1 MLRTVKRQ
9 LLFPALIL
17 LLAAIVRVAFL
28 DIKPPHFDEGING
41 WFCDQMAKNGFYAYD
56 PTNYHGPLHFYV
68 LFVSL
73 QLFGRSLWAL
83 RLPVVLA
90 SLLTMFWIFLFRPF
104 LGRTVCYLAA
114 LGMAISPG
122 FIFYDR
128 YSIHESW
135 LVLFLIVTFWGI
147 LGISTSREPRYFW
160 GFILGLTGM
169 ILTKETYIIH
179 LAAFAAAG
187 CLVLVLRRLTP
198 EGRSWQPGVAS
209 ARGASKGV
217 ANPDVASPRAAKSVA
232 NPGVASKAP
241 PVEDRPQRQT
251 RLPVRHIIGAI
262 LVGVTLIIF
271 FYSGNFRYWRG
282 LEGLYQTFLPW
293 TKTAV
298 DAAGHGKPDFDLFP
312 LVPPFVAHVPALGAL
327 ANFKLNWY
335 WIRLFLDYEWFALAG
350 LLFSFRFFLG
360 GNPALRFLA
369 IYGLGV
375 LLVYSIVP
383 YKTPWCVI
391 SIAWPFLFLGAAL
404 LEFIAKQLNRVVA
417 VLVALPLFAHAAWK
431 SYDLNFV
438 KFDNAKERYVYVQT
452 FREYRNFVDPILE
465 KGAKNPESKT
475 KLSGLVLLSSY
486 FPIPWV
492 LGEFPN
498 IGYYNTDGGWPQKL
512 DADFIVVDEEKADKL
527 EKGLKDRY
535 FTKDFRLRDGMDE
548 CRAYFRYDTFRDI
561 FPNRKPEFEPGR
573 SDE

>member
-1 MLRTVKRQ
+1 MVKRQ

-41 WFCDQMAKNGFYAYD
+41 WFCDQMAKTGFYAYD

-73 QLFGRSLWAL
+73 QLFGRNLWAL

-90 SLLTMFWIFLFRPF
+90 SLLSIFWIFLFRPF
-104 LGRTVCYLAA
+104 LSRTVCYLAA

-147 LGISTSREPRYFW
+147 LGISTSREARYFW

-187 CLVLVLRRLTP
+187 CLVLVLRRLTLD
-198 EGRSWQPGVAS
+198 GRCLQRSGVAS
-209 ARGASKGV
+209 S
-217 ANPDVASPRAAKSVA
+217 RAAKSVA
-232 NPGVASKAP
+232 NRGVANPGVASNAP
-241 PVEDRPQRQT
+241 PVQDRLQRRT
-251 RLPVRHIIGAI
+251 RLPVRHIVGAT

-271 FYSGNFRYWRG
+271 FYSGNFRHWTG

-335 WIRLFLDYEWFALAG
+335 WIRLFLDYEWFAVAG

-360 GNPALRFLA
+360 GDPALRFLA
-369 IYGLGV
+369 IYGLAV

-383 YKTPWCVI
+383 YKTPWCII
-391 SIAWPFLFLGAAL
+391 SIAWPFVFLGAAL
-404 LEFIAKQLNRVVA
+404 LEFIAKQLGRLVA

-452 FREYRNFVDPILE
+452 FRDYRTFVDPILE
-465 KGAKNPESKT
+465 KGAKNPASKT

-498 IGYYNTDGGWPQKL
+498 IGYYNTDSAWPQEP

-561 FPNRKPEFEPGR
+561 FPDRKPEFEPGR

>member
-1 MLRTVKRQ
+1 MLRMVKRQ

-17 LLAAIVRVAFL
+17 LLAALIRVAFL

-41 WFCDQMAKNGFYAYD
+41 WFCDQMAKTGYYTYD

-73 QLFGRSLWAL
+73 HLFGRNLWAL

-104 LGRTVCYLAA
+104 FSQTVCNLAA

-122 FIFYDR
+122 FIFYNR
-128 YSIHESW
+128 YSIHESS

-147 LGISTSREPRYFW
+147 LGISTSREPTYFW

-179 LAAFAAAG
+179 AAAFAAAG
-187 CLVLVLRRLTP
+187 LLVSILNKLFPPTL
-198 EGRSWQPGVAS
+198 EL
-209 ARGASKGV
+209 
-217 ANPDVASPRAAKSVA
+217 NRA
-232 NPGVASKAP
+232 GG
-241 PVEDRPQRQT
+241 Q
-251 RLPVRHIIGAI
+251 LPVRHVIGAT

-298 DAAGHGKPDFDLFP
+298 DAAGHGKSDFDLLP
-312 LVPPFVAHVPALGAL
+312 LVPHFLSNVPALRAFT
-327 ANFKLNWY
+327 NFKLNWY
-335 WIRLFLDYEWFALAG
+335 WIRLLLDYEWFAVAG
-350 LLFSFRFFLG
+350 LLFSFRFFFG
-360 GNPALRFLA
+360 GNTALRFLA

-383 YKTPWCVI
+383 YKTPWCII

-404 LEFIAKQLNRVVA
+404 LEFIAKRLHRIVA
-417 VLVALPLFAHAAWK
+417 VLVALPLFAHAGWK
-431 SYDLNFV
+431 SYELNFV

-452 FREYRNFVDPILE
+452 FREFRTLVDPILQ
-465 KGAKNPESKT
+465 KGAKNPDSKT
-475 KLSGLVLLSSY
+475 TLSGLVLLSSY

-492 LGEFPN
+492 LGEFPD
-498 IGYYNTDGGWPQKL
+498 IGYYNTETNWPQKL

-535 FTKDFRLRDGMDE
+535 FTDDFRLRDGMDE
-548 CRAYFRYDTFRDI
+548 CRAYFRYETFRDI
-561 FPNRKPEFEPGR
+561 FPGRKPEFEPGR
-573 SDE
+573 SGE

>member
-41 WFCDQMAKNGFYAYD
+41 WFCDQMAKTGFYAYD

-73 QLFGRSLWAL
+73 QLFGRNLWAL

-90 SLLTMFWIFLFRPF
+90 SLLTIFWIFLFRPF

-179 LAAFAAAG
+179 LAAFGAAG
-187 CLVLVLRRLTP
+187 CLVLVLRRLTL
-198 EGRSWQPGVAS
+198 EGRSLQRPGVANPR
-209 ARGASKGV
+209 AASKGV
-217 ANPDVASPRAAKSVA
+217 ANP
-232 NPGVASKAP
+232 GVASNAP
-241 PVEDRPQRQT
+241 PARDRLQGRT
-251 RLPVRHIIGAI
+251 RLPVRHIVGAI

-271 FYSGNFRYWRG
+271 FYSGNFRYWSG

-312 LVPPFVAHVPALGAL
+312 LVPPFVAHVPALEAL

-335 WIRLFLDYEWFALAG
+335 WIRLLLDYEWFAIAG
-350 LLFSFRFFLG
+350 LLFSFRFILG

-375 LLVYSIVP
+375 LLAYSIVP
-383 YKTPWCVI
+383 YKTPWCII

-404 LEFIAKQLNRVVA
+404 LEFIAKQLNRLVA

-465 KGAKNPESKT
+465 KGAKNPESKA

-486 FPIPWV
+486 FPIPWD

-498 IGYYNTDGGWPQKL
+498 IGYYNADSAWPQKL
-512 DADFIVVDEEKADKL
+512 DADFIVVDEDKADKL

-548 CRAYFRYDTFRDI
+548 SRAYFRYETFKDI
-561 FPNRKPEFEPGR
+561 FPGRKPEFEPGR
-573 SDE
+573 SNE

>member
-335 WIRLFLDYEWFALAG
+335 WIRLLLDYEWFAVAG

-375 LLVYSIVP
+375 LLAYSIIP
-383 YKTPWCVI
+383 YKTPWCII

-404 LEFIAKQLNRVVA
+404 LEFIANQSNRLVA

-438 KFDNAKERYVYVQT
+438 RFDNAKERYVYVQT

-486 FPIPWV
+486 FPIPWD

-498 IGYYNTDGGWPQKL
+498 IGYYNADSAWPQKL
-512 DADFIVVDEEKADKL
+512 DADFIVVEEDKADKL

-548 CRAYFRYDTFRDI
+548 SRAYFRYETFKDI

>member
-1 MLRTVKRQ
+1 MLKTVKRQ

-41 WFCDQMAKNGFYAYD
+41 WFCDQMAKTGFYAYD

-187 CLVLVLRRLTP
+187 FLVSILNRLWP
-198 EGRSWQPGVAS
+198 PSPKVDLAGGRI
-209 ARGASKGV
+209 
-217 ANPDVASPRAAKSVA
+217 
-232 NPGVASKAP
+232 
-241 PVEDRPQRQT
+241 
-251 RLPVRHIIGAI
+251 PVRHVMGAT
-262 LVGVTLIIF
+262 LVGVTLIVF

-298 DAAGHGKPDFDLFP
+298 EAAGHGKPDFDLFP
-312 LVPPFVAHVPALGAL
+312 LVPPFVAHVPALEAL

-335 WIRLFLDYEWFALAG
+335 WIRLLLDYEWFAIAG

-375 LLVYSIVP
+375 LLAYSIVP
-383 YKTPWCVI
+383 YKTPWCII

-404 LEFIAKQLNRVVA
+404 LEFIAKQLNRLVA

-465 KGAKNPESKT
+465 KGARNPESKA

-492 LGEFPN
+492 LGEFPD
-498 IGYYNTDGGWPQKL
+498 IGYYNADSAWPQKL
-512 DADFIVVDEEKADKL
+512 DADFIVVDEDKADKL

-548 CRAYFRYDTFRDI
+548 SRAYFRYETFKDI
-561 FPNRKPEFEPGR
+561 FPDRKPEFEPGR

>member
-1 MLRTVKRQ
+1 MLRMVKRQ

-17 LLAAIVRVAFL
+17 LLAAVIRVAFL

-41 WFCDQMAKNGFYAYD
+41 WFCDQMAKTGFYAYD
-56 PTNYHGPLHFYV
+56 PTNYHGPLHFYI

-90 SLLTMFWIFLFRPF
+90 SLLATFWIFLFRPF
-104 LGRTVCYLAA
+104 LSRTVCYLAA

-122 FIFYDR
+122 FIFYGR

-147 LGISTSREPRYFW
+147 LGISISREPRYFW

-179 LAAFAAAG
+179 LAAFAVAG
-187 CLVLVLRRLTP
+187 CLVLGLRRLTR
-198 EGRSWQPGVAS
+198 EGRCPRRPAVAS
-209 ARGASKGV
+209 DTPPPPT
-217 ANPDVASPRAAKSVA
+217 PDRL
-232 NPGVASKAP
+232 
-241 PVEDRPQRQT
+241 QRRT
-251 RLPVRHIIGAI
+251 RLPVGHIIGAALI
-262 LVGVTLIIF
+262 GVALIIF
-271 FYSGNFRYWRG
+271 FYSGNFRYWAG
-282 LEGLYQTFLPW
+282 LQGLYQTFLPW

-312 LVPPFVAHVPALGAL
+312 LVPASVAHVPALGAL

-335 WIRLFLDYEWFALAG
+335 WIRLFLDYEWLAVAG
-350 LLFSFRFFLG
+350 LLFSIRFFLG

-375 LLVYSIVP
+375 LLAYSIVP

-391 SIAWPFLFLGAAL
+391 SITWPFLFLGAAL
-404 LEFIAKQLNRVVA
+404 LEFIAKQLNRIAA
-417 VLVALPLFAHAAWK
+417 VLVALPLFAHGAWK

-438 KFDNAKERYVYVQT
+438 KFDDAKERYVYVQT
-452 FREYRNFVDPILE
+452 FRDYRTFVDPILE
-465 KGAKNPESKT
+465 KGVKDPASKT

-492 LGEFPN
+492 LGDFPN
-498 IGYYNTDGGWPQKL
+498 IGYYSADTAWPQEL
-512 DADFIVVDEEKADKL
+512 DADFIVVDEEKADRL

-535 FTKDFRLRDGMDE
+535 FAKNFRLRDGMDE
-548 CRAYFRYDTFRDI
+548 CRAYFRFGTFRDI
-561 FPNRKPEFEPGR
+561 FPDRKPEFEPRR
-573 SDE
+573 SAE

>member
-1 MLRTVKRQ
+1 MVKRQ

-17 LLAAIVRVAFL
+17 LLAAVIRVAFL

-41 WFCDQMAKNGFYAYD
+41 WFCDQMAKTGFYAYD
-56 PTNYHGPLHFYV
+56 PTNYHGPLHFYI

-90 SLLTMFWIFLFRPF
+90 SLLATFWIFLFRPF
-104 LGRTVCYLAA
+104 LSRTVCYLAA

-122 FIFYDR
+122 FIFYGR

-147 LGISTSREPRYFW
+147 LGISISREPRYFW

-179 LAAFAAAG
+179 LAAFAVAG
-187 CLVLVLRRLTP
+187 CLVLGLRRLTR
-198 EGRSWQPGVAS
+198 EGRCPRRPAVAS
-209 ARGASKGV
+209 DTPPPPT
-217 ANPDVASPRAAKSVA
+217 PDRL
-232 NPGVASKAP
+232 
-241 PVEDRPQRQT
+241 QRRT
-251 RLPVRHIIGAI
+251 RLPVGHIIGAALI
-262 LVGVTLIIF
+262 GVALIIF
-271 FYSGNFRYWRG
+271 FYSGNFRYWAG
-282 LEGLYQTFLPW
+282 LQGLYQTFLPW

-312 LVPPFVAHVPALGAL
+312 LIPPSVAHVPVLGAL

-335 WIRLFLDYEWFALAG
+335 WVRLFLDYEWLAAAG

-375 LLVYSIVP
+375 LLAYSIVP
-383 YKTPWCVI
+383 YKTPWCII
-391 SIAWPFLFLGAAL
+391 SITWPFLFLGAAL
-404 LEFIAKQLNRVVA
+404 FEFIAKQLNRIVA

-438 KFDNAKERYVYVQT
+438 KFDDAKERYVYVQT
-452 FREYRNFVDPILE
+452 FRDYRTFVDPILE
-465 KGAKNPESKT
+465 KGVKDPASKT

-492 LGEFPN
+492 LGDFPN
-498 IGYYNTDGGWPQKL
+498 IGYYSADTAWPQEL
-512 DADFIVVDEEKADKL
+512 DADFIVVDEEKADRL

-535 FTKDFRLRDGMDE
+535 FAKNFRLRDGMDE
-548 CRAYFRYDTFRDI
+548 CRAYFRFGTFRDI
-561 FPNRKPEFEPGR
+561 FPDRKPEFEPRR
-573 SDE
+573 SAE

>member
-1 MLRTVKRQ
+1 MLRMLKRQ

-41 WFCDQMAKNGFYAYD
+41 WFCDQMAKTGFYAYD
-56 PTNYHGPLHFYV
+56 PTNYHGPLHFYI

-104 LGRTVCYLAA
+104 LSRTVCYLAA

-135 LVLFLIVTFWGI
+135 LVLFLVVTFWGI

-187 CLVLVLRRLTP
+187 CLVLVLRRLTR
-198 EGRSWQPGVAS
+198 EGRSWQRPG
-209 ARGASKGV
+209 
-217 ANPDVASPRAAKSVA
+217 VA
-232 NPGVASKAP
+232 NPGVANPRAANSVANPGIASNAP
-241 PVEDRPQRQT
+241 PMRDRLHRRT

-262 LVGVTLIIF
+262 LVAVTLIVF
-271 FYSGNFRYWRG
+271 FYSGNSRYWRG

-312 LVPPFVAHVPALGAL
+312 LVPPFVAHVPALRAL

-335 WIRLFLDYEWFALAG
+335 WIRLLLDYEWFAVAG
-350 LLFSFRFFLG
+350 LLFSFRFILG

-375 LLVYSIVP
+375 LLAYSIVP
-383 YKTPWCVI
+383 YKTPWCII

-404 LEFIAKQLNRVVA
+404 LEFIAKQLNRLVA

-465 KGAKNPESKT
+465 KGAKNPESKAN
-475 KLSGLVLLSSY
+475 LSGLVLLSSY
-486 FPIPWV
+486 FPIPWD

-498 IGYYNTDGGWPQKL
+498 IGYYNADSAWPQKL
-512 DADFIVVDEEKADKL
+512 DADFIVVDEDKADKL

-548 CRAYFRYDTFRDI
+548 SRAYFRYETFKDI
-561 FPNRKPEFEPGR
+561 FPGRKPEFEPGR
-573 SDE
+573 SNE

>member
-41 WFCDQMAKNGFYAYD
+41 WFCDQMAKTGFYAYD

-179 LAAFAAAG
+179 LAAFGAAG
-187 CLVLVLRRLTP
+187 CLVLVLRRLTL
-198 EGRSWQPGVAS
+198 EGRSLQRPGVANP
-209 ARGASKGV
+209 RVASKGV
-217 ANPDVASPRAAKSVA
+217 ANP
-232 NPGVASKAP
+232 GVASNAP
-241 PVEDRPQRQT
+241 PARDRLQGRTQ
-251 RLPVRHIIGAI
+251 LPVRHIVGAI

-271 FYSGNFRYWRG
+271 FYSGNFRYWSG

-335 WIRLFLDYEWFALAG
+335 WIRLLLDYEWFAIAG
-350 LLFSFRFFLG
+350 LLFSFRFILG

-375 LLVYSIVP
+375 LLAYSIVP
-383 YKTPWCVI
+383 YKTPWCII

-404 LEFIAKQLNRVVA
+404 LEFIAKQLNRLVA

-452 FREYRNFVDPILE
+452 FREYRSFVDPILE
-465 KGAKNPESKT
+465 KGAKNPESKA

-486 FPIPWV
+486 FPIPWD

-498 IGYYNTDGGWPQKL
+498 IGYYNADSAWPQKL
-512 DADFIVVDEEKADKL
+512 DADFIVVDEDKADKL

-548 CRAYFRYDTFRDI
+548 SRAYFRYETFKDI
-561 FPNRKPEFEPGR
+561 FPGRKPEFEPGR
-573 SDE
+573 SNE